1 MSIVFRRQQIKKT
14 RPFGTGTRRDLIIG
28 VGAALVIGALGWLVI
43 AAARPEAADASMRVY
58 GTLLTVLFGIVSAVW
73 WHQSADLAN
82 RLIDQ
87 DVPARQAQKDAN
99 TLNGGAAT
107 FTALALFAS
116 VFASSPWPSTA
127 SGLCGGGV
135 LLLLAMSGSDI
146 RQGVPISLKQRLDL
160 RAWLGLLTVVA
171 GTATFIWHLT
181 R

>member
-1 MSIVFRRQQIKKT
+1 MSIVFRRQIKKA

-28 VGAALVIGALGWLVI
+28 VGAALMVGALGWLVI

>member
-1 MSIVFRRQQIKKT
+1 MSIVIRRLMKKT
-14 RPFGTGTRRDLIIG
+14 RPFAAETRRDLIAG
-28 VGAALVIGALGWLVI
+28 VGLALVIGALGWLVV
-43 AAARPEAADASMRVY
+43 AAVRPEAAEAAIRVY
-58 GTLLTVLFGIVSAVW
+58 GTLL
-73 WHQSADLAN
+73 
-82 RLIDQ
+82 IDQ
-87 DVPARQAQKDAN
+87 DAPARQAQKDAN

-146 RQGVPISLKQRLDL
+146 RQGVPISLKQHLDL
-160 RAWLGLLTVVA
+160 RAWFGLLTVVA
-171 GTATFIWHLT
+171 GTVAFIWHLT

>member
-1 MSIVFRRQQIKKT
+1 MSIVIRRQMKKT
-14 RPFGTGTRRDLIIG
+14 RPFAAETRRDLIAG
-28 VGAALVIGALGWLVI
+28 VGLALVIGALGWLVV
-43 AAARPEAADASMRVY
+43 AAVRPEAAEAAIRVY

-73 WHQSADLAN
+73 WHQSADIAN

-87 DVPARQAQKDAN
+87 DAPARQAQKDAN

-146 RQGVPISLKQRLDL
+146 RQGVPISLKQHLDL
-160 RAWLGLLTVVA
+160 RAWFGLLTVVA
-171 GTATFIWHLT
+171 GTVAFIWHLT